1 MIVRKIISRLLP
13 GAILFVP
20 TILGAANLFDFIRE
34 STDWEILKGATE
46 QLTVED
52 IRSTNANINS
62 RNHNGETVLMLAT
75 IYNKNPAI
83 IQAILDKGATLQTS
97 HVDVVRPCS
106 PAVISSIYEPCLH
119 SCSARSQM
127 NLKPGFLG

>member
-20 TILGAANLFDFIRE
+20 TILGAANLFDLIRE

-62 RNHNGETVLMLAT
+62 RNHNGETVLMVAT
-75 IYNKNPAI
+75 IYNK
-83 IQAILDKGATLQTS
+83 K
-97 HVDVVRPCS
+97 PCN
-106 PAVISSIYEPCLH
+106 Y
-119 SCSARSQM
+119 
-127 NLKPGFLG
+127 PGNT